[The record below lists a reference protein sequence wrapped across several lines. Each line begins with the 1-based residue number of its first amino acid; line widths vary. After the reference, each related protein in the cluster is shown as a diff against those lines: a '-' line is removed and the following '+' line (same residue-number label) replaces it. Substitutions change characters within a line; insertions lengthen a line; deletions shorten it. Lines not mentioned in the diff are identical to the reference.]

1 MNKSRLVL
9 LTAALG
15 AFLVLFA
22 GNTLARPV
30 EKLAFQHIGPEDASI
45 PDISVQVGDTDKS
58 VGTSI
63 FLNKKE
69 YEFLSCSLKNAA
81 TSRPKVPRPFGTF
94 QVSTFLDHTIVRRF
108 IIQPDRMDAILQAL
122 NARLQRSGTAVPD
135 LLLRLEVM
143 LNPAKKAA
151 PDPGPACAR

>member
-63 FLNKKE
+63 FLSEKE

-81 TSRPKVPRPFGTF
+81 TSRPNVPRPFGTF
-94 QVSTFLDHTIVRRF
+94 QVSTFLDRTLVRRF
-108 IIQPDRMDAILQAL
+108 IIQPDRMDGILQAL

-151 PDPGPACAR
+151 PDSGSACER